1 MLALFYVQHGAVASD
16 KEALGLLN
24 INNVRFIIFSLLN
37 TLRQSH
43 ELGVQHLNLH
53 RGNLFYDTAKEVVV
67 FGGWGGSCNNGKF
80 SPAASLY
87 AGCCDAFDALSNQ
100 RKDSVPCAKTVY
112 DLLSR
117 DPEGIQ
123 LKILMDFNIRK
134 PLANAA
140 EKFNCLVADPKLRIE
155 EGHSALKVIKT
166 LLVGTVQDGLD
177 LISDWIIAEGTASET
192 IFVPTR
198 FCQINGRVVHP
209 AVICFR
215 DCVDNNGN
223 KIRALGVK
231 AYSCVPARGVAAGY
245 GGRSIDYP
253 YSTYLVSLNR
263 ATHL

>member
-1 MLALFYVQHGAVASD
+1 
-16 KEALGLLN
+16 
-24 INNVRFIIFSLLN
+24 
-37 TLRQSH
+37 
-43 ELGVQHLNLH
+43 
-53 RGNLFYDTAKEVVV
+53 
-67 FGGWGGSCNNGKF
+67 
-80 SPAASLY
+80 
-87 AGCCDAFDALSNQ
+87 
-100 RKDSVPCAKTVY
+100 
-112 DLLSR
+112 
-117 DPEGIQ
+117 
-123 LKILMDFNIRK
+123 MDFNIRK

-166 LLVGTVQDGLD
+166 LLVGTVQDGWD
-177 LISDWIIAEGTASET
+177 LMSDWIIAEGTASET
-192 IFVPTR
+192 IFVPAR

-209 AVICFR
+209 AVICPR

-263 ATHL
+263 ATHLLGGPRHGYMLDGQGGGIYDPYFLAREGMVNVHLSIY